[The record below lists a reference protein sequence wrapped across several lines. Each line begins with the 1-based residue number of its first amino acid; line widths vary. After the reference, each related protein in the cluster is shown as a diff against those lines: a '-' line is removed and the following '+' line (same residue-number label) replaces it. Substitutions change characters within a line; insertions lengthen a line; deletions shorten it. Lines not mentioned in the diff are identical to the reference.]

1 MDKVARGAWRV
12 PPTRASLCV
21 FVSLCHVCVA
31 NDDDGTHRR
40 GNALEKGDRS
50 SLSSSRSVDADRLGS
65 VRLGWVRLVRSFD
78 GEKGPKSGDDDDG
91 DARVPTGAKRT
102 RRGGRGGGGRGRWMR
117 CGDRGRCGQG

>member
-65 VRLGWVRLVRSFD
+65 VRFVRLGRSFD
-78 GEKGPKSGDDDDG
+78 GEKGPK
-91 DARVPTGAKRT
+91 
-102 RRGGRGGGGRGRWMR
+102 RG
-117 CGDRGRCGQG
+117 